1 MNKVI
6 LTGNLTRDPEYKTT
20 SAGELTSGSIA
31 VKGYKE
37 GEVYYFDFNVWGKRA
52 STFTQY
58 TSKGKKVLLEGRLQ
72 QQTWEA
78 NDGAKKSK
86 VLINVENFE
95 FLSPKGEAS
104 APGSRIQNDT
114 WDQANQDDYPGHND
128 DEDIPF

>member
-20 SAGELTSGSIA
+20 SAGELASGSIA
-31 VKGYKE
+31 VNGYKE

-58 TSKGKKVLLEGRLQ
+58 LFKGKKVLLEGRLQ
-72 QQTWEA
+72 QQTWDSPE
-78 NDGAKKSK
+78 GGKKSK
-86 VLINVENFE
+86 VVINVENFE
-95 FLSPKGEAS
+95 FLSPRGEAT
-104 APGSRIQNDT
+104 APSQPSQNEPET
-114 WDQANQDDYPGHND
+114 G

>member
-31 VKGYKE
+31 VNGYKE

-72 QQTWEA
+72 QQTWDSPE
-78 NDGAKKSK
+78 GGKKSK
-86 VLINVENFE
+86 VVINVENFE
-95 FLSPKGEAS
+95 FLSPRGEAT
-104 APGSRIQNDT
+104 APSQPSYDES
-114 WDQANQDDYPGHND
+114 QAG